1 MFSLLPPLNTFDV
14 LAKVQYTLSFTQ
26 YVMYAIYYARLD
38 AK

>member
-1 MFSLLPPLNTFDV
+1 MFSLLPPLNT
-14 LAKVQYTLSFTQ
+14 LAKVQYALSFTQ